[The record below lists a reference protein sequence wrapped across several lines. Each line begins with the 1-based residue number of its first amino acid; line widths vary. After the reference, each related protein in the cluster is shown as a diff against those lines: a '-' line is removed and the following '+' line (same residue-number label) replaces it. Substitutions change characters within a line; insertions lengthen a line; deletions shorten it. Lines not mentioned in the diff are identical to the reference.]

1 MSSVSRVPQG
11 LTRVYLNVRP
21 ERLGVLIG
29 EGGKTLKD
37 LENRT
42 KTIVSVDSVN
52 SSVLIEP
59 ATPETP
65 IDGILRASDF
75 IRAID
80 AGFSP
85 EKAYRLLDEDAVLLI
100 INLKEVVGS
109 SQNHLYRVK
118 ARIIGEEGRVKSN
131 IEQLT
136 GTYISV
142 YEDLVAV
149 IGDYEGAYL
158 AREALEMLIQGR
170 EHSTV
175 YRFLNKKSREL
186 KRRRLT
192 EYWRRNP

>member
-1 MSSVSRVPQG
+1 MSRVPQG
-11 LTRVYLNVRP
+11 MTRVYLNVRP

-29 EGGKTLKD
+29 EGGKTLRD
-37 LENRT
+37 LENKT

-52 SSVLIEP
+52 SSVVIEA

-65 IDGILRASDF
+65 IDGLLRASDF

-100 INLKEVVGS
+100 INLKEIVSS

-142 YEDLVAV
+142 YDDLVAV

-175 YRFLNKKSREL
+175 YRFLNKKAREL
-186 KRRRLT
+186 KRKRLT